1 MQVGAIVISW
11 GKKNVESNLATQAF
25 DWEYYLVKGDS
36 NPGLGDTTVQSSW
49 FLLAWPPASH
59 EVGRE
64 HSMCETW
71 MNHSIMDFSFNTNMV
86 HVDHPVL
93 LCLTVPPPQDIRKAI
108 LAIREFFII
117 NKTAFNTTEK

>member
-1 MQVGAIVISW
+1 
-11 GKKNVESNLATQAF
+11 
-25 DWEYYLVKGDS
+25 
-36 NPGLGDTTVQSSW
+36 
-49 FLLAWPPASH
+49 
-59 EVGRE
+59 
-64 HSMCETW
+64 

-117 NKTAFNTTEK
+117 NKTRPLTQLKSKEKGSQ